1 HPHVTAGEGGH
12 QVGEQPGA
20 TLTPPPDHDAVAP
33 GVGHH
38 GHGVLG
44 RPDIPVAQHRD
55 VGDLLLQGGDRV
67 PVGGAGVVVG
77 RRAGMQGDGGDPG
90 VPGAACRVQVGQ
102 VVGVDAHAHL
112 DGHRHVG
119 SASLF
124 GGGRDDGAE
133 QVGLPGEH
141 RSPAL
146 AGDLGYRATEVEV
159 DVVGAVLLD
168 EHPHRTTYRD
178 RVHAVELDAAH
189 ALAGVVGNDLHRLLV
204 ALQQGAGG
212 HH

>member
-1 HPHVTAGEGGH
+1 
-12 QVGEQPGA
+12 
-20 TLTPPPDHDAVAP
+20 
-33 GVGHH
+33 
-38 GHGVLG
+38 
-44 RPDIPVAQHRD
+44 
-55 VGDLLLQGGDRV
+55 
-67 PVGGAGVVVG
+67 
-77 RRAGMQGDGGDPG
+77 
-90 VPGAACRVQVGQ
+90 PGAACRVQVGQ

-112 DGHRHVG
+112 DGHRHVS

-178 RVHAVELDAAH
+178 RVHAVELDTAH

-212 HH
+212 HHLGHVQARGRRTIGELGEPFHRQPGRTCLTAQPP

>member
-1 HPHVTAGEGGH
+1 GV
-12 QVGEQPGA
+12 V
-20 TLTPPPDHDAVAP
+20 DHGP
-33 GVGHH
+33 GVVSRP
-38 GHGVLG
+38 VLSG
-44 RPDIPVAQHRD
+44 AHYRD
-55 VGDLLLQGGDRV
+55 VGDLLFQSGDRV
-67 PVGGAGVVVG
+67 PIGGAGVIVG
-77 RRAGMQGDGGDPG
+77 RSAGVQRDGGDPG

-112 DGHRHVG
+112 DGHRHVS

-168 EHPHRTTYRD
+168 EHPHRTAYRD